1 MDTGND
7 YRFIMAEY
15 AVSRLKQR
23 IRQWG
28 MPWPLNKSKTLE
40 IIEALERDVKK
51 LRYSYLP
58 PELLLESETLKELT
72 SKSKELATLVLPKQQ
87 VKMEQKHRLALA
99 EIKWALSILI
109 GLPLRIKLGVT
120 NHPVYAVD
128 VVGVEVTRVTPLEGT
143 DNLKVT
149 RASTGTIV
157 FTIVTNIQDIKP
169 GEVRAAALLPPVEF
183 HGVISEAMYSSDPL
197 PRELIGKRVP
207 RKYLGGELSGKI
219 LSILGKR

>member
-15 AVSRLKQR
+15 ALSRLKQR
-23 IRQWG
+23 VRQWG
-28 MPWPLNKSKTLE
+28 MPWPLNKSKALE
-40 IIEALERDVKK
+40 IIESLERDVKK

-58 PELLLESETLKELT
+58 PDLLLESETLKELT

-87 VKMEQKHRLALA
+87 VKMEQKHRLALS

-109 GLPLRIKLGVT
+109 GLHNRIKLGAA

-149 RASTGTIV
+149 RASTGSIV

-207 RKYLGGELSGKI
+207 RKYLSGELSGKI

>member
-15 AVSRLKQR
+15 ALSRLKQR
-23 IRQWG
+23 VRQWG
-28 MPWPLNKSKTLE
+28 MPWPLNKSKALE
-40 IIEALERDVKK
+40 IIESLERDVKK

-58 PELLLESETLKELT
+58 PDLLLESETLKELT

-87 VKMEQKHRLALA
+87 VKMEQKHRLALS
-99 EIKWALSILI
+99 EIKWALLILI
-109 GLPLRIKLGVT
+109 GLPNRIKLGT
-120 NHPVYAVD
+120 ANHPVYAVD

-149 RASTGTIV
+149 RASTGSIV

-197 PRELIGKRVP
+197 PRELIGKRVA
-207 RKYLGGELSGKI
+207 RKYLSGELSGKI